1 MTEPK
6 LASGPWTLVL
16 KPTLDFFMTRNWSS
30 ALSSFLAS
38 IYLLVGFALKNFGL
52 LKFNAFSFCIG
63 LKSLSNSN
71 NSHKFLWLLLY
82 WSPNQ
87 FQIALLLH
95 ILVIELHQKS
105 KSSQNCFKTINIILH
120 RDFTLGPISR
130 EVKAIKETWVLKR
143 NVFKQ
148 NTLKNVDA

>member
-87 FQIALLLH
+87 FKIALLFH
-95 ILVIELHQKS
+95 IFGYWTSSKEQIKQKLL
-105 KSSQNCFKTINIILH
+105 QNYKYYSASGFYPWPN
-120 RDFTLGPISR
+120 FSWG
-130 EVKAIKETWVLKR
+130 
-143 NVFKQ
+143 
-148 NTLKNVDA
+148 